1 MAMTIQPSS
10 TSGTIAGTAWKRVR
24 TWTEWASSE
33 QIVTDLYK
41 GPYSQLS
48 TAYGWIYNN
57 VLARSIRPSVGDGS
71 AVASITVVLAPTTWS
86 WGAAGEQ
93 PIPGEVREPMYEVY
107 PVTQSLDIRTMFL
120 VSGVSPK
127 EIETI
132 DKAIRDGTC
141 ADLDVSGYLTA
152 TQQYRLWRM
161 HGVEQFER
169 TSYNLRI
176 QRFFGNVTRLPI
188 ALTTDYAN
196 TQAVFTWANIR
207 TLGNAV
213 PSFVKEPKT
222 TGRWNGNQ
230 ETYTSNFSSQ
240 SQVYKLNSVGVQYQ
254 GKWISVVWDFQGA
267 HGWGADFY
275 QFGNWTPT
283 L

>member
-1 MAMTIQPSS
+1 MTIQPNG
-10 TSGTIAGTAWKRVR
+10 TSGTITGTAWKRVR
-24 TWTEWASSE
+24 TWTTWASAE
-33 QIVTDLYK
+33 QIITDVYK

-48 TAYGWIYNN
+48 TAYAWLFSN
-57 VLARSIRPSVGDGS
+57 VLARSITPNVSDGS
-71 AVASITVVLAPTTWS
+71 AVASINVVKAPTTWS

-120 VSGVSPK
+120 ISGVSPK

-141 ADLDVSGYLTA
+141 ADLDVTGYLSA
-152 TQQYRLWRM
+152 TQQYRIWRM

-176 QRFFGNVTRLPI
+176 QRFFGNVTKLPI
-188 ALTTDYAN
+188 ALTTDYGN
-196 TQAVFTWANIR
+196 TQNVFAWASIL

-222 TGRWNGNQ
+222 TGRWSGAQ
-230 ETYTSNFSSQ
+230 ETYTAIFSSQ
-240 SQVYKLNSVGVQYQ
+240 AQSYKLNSVGVQYQ

-267 HGWGADFY
+267 HAWGSDFY
-275 QFGNWTPT
+275 SGGTWTPT